1 MLWIAILSMVLLLG
15 GVPIAMALGLGGTL
29 GVWLAGIPLQVIITR
44 FFAGVDSFVFLA
56 MPFYILA
63 AEIMNRSGITTRLIH
78 LSSIFT
84 GRFPGGTAYT
94 NVGTSVLF
102 AGVSGSAVADAS
114 ALGRFFMKVMPKEGY
129 TKEYSAAVTAASSI
143 IGPIIPPS
151 GLAIIM
157 AAVTGLSVVD
167 LFVAG
172 VVPGVLFGLACAL
185 VIFIK
190 SVRSGLPKSIVTVNR
205 QDLPKLLLEG
215 TAVMLLPFIIV
226 GGMVT
231 GAFTATEGGGIAV
244 FVAALLG
251 LFLFRSITWADLWDA
266 LVVSA
271 RGSATIYLLVAATS
285 ILSYSLNLLGIG
297 GVVTAAAPYFEGSPL
312 LFLVG
317 VMALMLFLGLFLDI
331 GAALLIF
338 VPLVMP
344 TILQLGIDP
353 IQASMVIILSLAIGL
368 ITPPV
373 GVVLFILMKIGNIRL
388 TPLMRELMPFIYAE
402 IGIILLLILFPSLS
416 TWLPNQ
422 LR

>member
-1 MLWIAILSMVLLLG
+1 MAWVALLSMALLLG

-29 GVWLAGIPLQVIITR
+29 GVWLAGIPLQVIVTR
-44 FFAGVDSFVFLA
+44 FFSGVDSFIFLA

-63 AEIMNRSGITTRLIH
+63 AEIMNRSGITTRLIY

-84 GRFPGGTAYT
+84 GRLPGGTAYT

-102 AGVSGSAVADAS
+102 AGISGSAVADAS
-114 ALGRFFMKVMPKEGY
+114 ALGRFFMTVMPKEGY

-172 VVPGVLFGLACAL
+172 VVPGVLFGVACAV
-185 VIFIK
+185 VIFLK
-190 SVRSGLPKSIVTVNR
+190 SIRSGLPTSIVKVKR
-205 QDLPKLLLEG
+205 EELPKLLLEG

-244 FVAALLG
+244 FVASVLG
-251 LFLFRSITWADLWDA
+251 LFLFRSMKLADLWGA
-266 LVVSA
+266 LIVSA
-271 RGSATIYLLVAATS
+271 RASATIYLLVATAS
-285 ILSYSLNLLGIG
+285 ILSYALNLLGIG
-297 GVVTAAAPYFEGSPL
+297 GMVTAAAPYFEGNPM

-317 VMALMLFLGLFLDI
+317 VMILMLILGLFLDI

-344 TILQLGIDP
+344 TVLQLGIDP
-353 IQASMVIILSLAIGL
+353 IQASMVIILSLAMGL

-373 GVVLFILMKIGNIRL
+373 GVVLFILMKIGNIRM
-388 TPLMRELMPFIYAE
+388 TPLMRELMPFIFAE
-402 IGIILLLILFPSLS
+402 ICIILLLISFPSLS
-416 TWLPNQ
+416 TWLPDL

>member
-1 MLWIAILSMVLLLG
+1 MFWVAIFSMALLLG

-44 FFAGVDSFVFLA
+44 FFSGVDSFIFLA

-84 GRFPGGTAYT
+84 GRLPGGTAYT

-114 ALGRFFMKVMPKEGY
+114 ALGRFFMSVMPKEGY

-172 VVPGVLFGLACAL
+172 VIPGILFGVACGL

-190 SVRSGLPKSIVTVNR
+190 SFRHGLPKSIVTVKR
-205 QDLPKLLLEG
+205 EDLPKLLVEG

-244 FVAALLG
+244 FVAAVLG
-251 LFLFRSITWADLWDA
+251 LFLFRSITLVDLWDA
-266 LVVSA
+266 LIVSA
-271 RGSATIYLLVAATS
+271 RGSATIYLLVAAAS
-285 ILSYSLNLLGIG
+285 ILSYALNLLGIG
-297 GVVTAAAPYFEGSPL
+297 GVVTAAAPYFEGSPM

-317 VMALMLFLGLFLDI
+317 VMVLMLFLGMFLDI

-338 VPLVMP
+338 VPLIMP
-344 TILQLGIDP
+344 TIVQLGIDP
-353 IQASMVIILSLAIGL
+353 IQASMVIILTLAMGL

-373 GVVLFILMKIGNIRL
+373 GVVLFILMKIGNIRM
-388 TPLMRELMPFIYAE
+388 TPLMRELLPFICAE
-402 IGIILLLILFPSLS
+402 IGIVLLLILFPALS
-416 TWLPNQ
+416 TWLPNL

>member
-1 MLWIAILSMVLLLG
+1 MIWVALLSMVLLLG

-29 GVWLAGIPLQVIITR
+29 GVWLTGIPLPVIVTR
-44 FFAGVDSFVFLA
+44 FFSGVDSFIFLA

-63 AEIMNRSGITTRLIH
+63 AEIMNRSGITTRLIY

-84 GRFPGGTAYT
+84 GRLPGGTAYT

-102 AGVSGSAVADAS
+102 AGISGSAVADAS
-114 ALGRFFMKVMPKEGY
+114 ALGRFFMNVMPREGY

-172 VVPGVLFGLACAL
+172 VVPGILFGVACCL
-185 VIFIK
+185 VILFK
-190 SVRSGLPKSIVTVNR
+190 SLRSGLPTSIVTVKR
-205 QDLPKLLLEG
+205 DELPRLLVEG
-215 TAVMLLPFIIV
+215 AAVMLLPFIIV

-244 FVAALLG
+244 FVATILG
-251 LFLFRSITWADLWDA
+251 LFLFRSINTADLWAA
-266 LVVSA
+266 LKASA
-271 RGSATIYLLVAATS
+271 RASATIYLLVAAAS
-285 ILSYSLNLLGIG
+285 VLSYALNLLGIG
-297 GVVTAAAPYFEGSPL
+297 SLVTAAAPYFEGNPM
-312 LFLVG
+312 LFLAG
-317 VMALMLFLGLFLDI
+317 VMILMLILGLFLDI
-331 GAALLIF
+331 GAALIIF

-353 IQASMVIILSLAIGL
+353 IQASMVIILSLAMGL

-373 GVVLFILMKIGNIRL
+373 GVVLFILMKIGNIRM
-388 TPLMRELMPFIYAE
+388 TPLMRELLPFLFAE
-402 IGIILLLILFPSLS
+402 ICIILLLILFPALS
-416 TWLPNQ
+416 TWLPE
-422 LR
+422 LVR

>member
-1 MLWIAILSMVLLLG
+1 MLWVAILSMVLLLG

-63 AEIMNRSGITTRLIH
+63 AEIMNRSGITTRLIY

-84 GRFPGGTAYT
+84 GRLPGGTAYT

-114 ALGRFFMKVMPKEGY
+114 ALGRFFMTVMPKEGY
-129 TKEYSAAVTAASSI
+129 TKPYSAAVTAASSI

-172 VVPGVLFGLACAL
+172 VIPGVLFGVACAV
-185 VIFIK
+185 VILIK
-190 SVRSGLPKSIVTVNR
+190 SVRSGLPKSIVTVKR
-205 QDLPKLLLEG
+205 EDLPRLLIEG

-251 LFLFRSITWADLWDA
+251 LFLFRSITLRDLWDA
-266 LVVSA
+266 LVISA
-271 RGSATIYLLVAATS
+271 RGSATIYLLVAAAS
-285 ILSYSLNLLGIG
+285 ILSYALNLLGIG
-297 GVVTAAAPYFEGSPL
+297 GVVKAIAPYFQSSPM
-312 LFLVG
+312 LFLLG
-317 VMALMLFLGLFLDI
+317 VMLLMLFLGMFLDI

-344 TILQLGIDP
+344 TIIQLGIDP
-353 IQASMVIILSLAIGL
+353 IQASMVIILSLAMGL

-373 GVVLFILMKIGNIRL
+373 GVVLFILMKIGNIRM
-388 TPLMRELMPFIYAE
+388 TPLMRELMPFILAE
-402 IGIILLLILFPSLS
+402 IGVILLLILFPSLS
-416 TWLPNQ
+416 TWLPNL